1 MNERERIIRLWFDM
15 WLQQRDLGIDEIF
28 TEHAEY
34 VESYGPRYE
43 GCETIRRWFEKWNKH
58 GKVLTWRIEQFFHK
72 GDQTVVQWYFKNWM
86 DDGHIDDFDG
96 MSLVKW
102 ADDGK
107 ILFLQEFACSIDSSS
122 SAN

>member
-28 TEHAEY
+28 ADHAEY
-34 VESYGPRYE
+34 MESYGPRSE
-43 GCETIRRWFEKWNKH
+43 GCVAIRRWFEEWNKH

-72 GDQTVVQWYFKNWM
+72 NNQTVVQWYFKNWM
-86 DDGHIDDFDG
+86 DDGRIDDFDG

-102 ADDGK
+102 ADDNK
-107 ILFLQEFACSIDSSS
+107 ILFLQEFACSTDSSS
-122 SAN
+122 SAG

>member
-28 TEHAEY
+28 ADHAEY
-34 VESYGPRYE
+34 MESYGPRYE
-43 GCETIRRWFEKWNKH
+43 GCEAIRRWFEEWNKH

-72 GDQTVVQWYFKNWM
+72 NNQTVVQWYFKNWM
-86 DDGHIDDFDG
+86 DDGRIDDFDG

-102 ADDGK
+102 ADDNK
-107 ILFLQEFACSIDSSS
+107 ILFLQEFACSTDSSS
-122 SAN
+122 SAG